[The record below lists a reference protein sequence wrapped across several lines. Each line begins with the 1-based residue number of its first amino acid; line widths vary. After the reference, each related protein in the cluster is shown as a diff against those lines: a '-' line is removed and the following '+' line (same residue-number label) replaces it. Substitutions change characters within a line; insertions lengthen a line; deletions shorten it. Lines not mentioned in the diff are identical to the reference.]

1 MRECMPKHDNFLAN
15 KSNLEVTEF
24 FRKMLHADLQDIEN
38 MSSAPAEFTREWK
51 PCKSIDLQGFFYATN
66 VLLNSCL

>member
-15 KSNLEVTEF
+15 KSNLEVTEV

-38 MSSAPAEFTREWK
+38 MSSAPAEFTRE
-51 PCKSIDLQGFFYATN
+51 
-66 VLLNSCL
+66 